1 MRLGNYMPVQEKI
14 IEVLSLILSQKY
26 KVNIELKGE
35 KK

>member
-1 MRLGNYMPVQEKI
+1 MLQEKI
-14 IEVLSLILSQKY
+14 IEVLSQILSQKY